1 MKKSI
6 YGKKIG
12 MTQLMDDNSN
22 IIPVTV
28 VQVYECP
35 ILLKKS
41 TENHG
46 YNALVVAF
54 SPISENKLNKPING
68 IYKKLKHKPMKY
80 MREIRCDN
88 IDDFNDIESLTIN
101 QFEVGDVVSCTSKS
115 SGKGFQGTIKRHG
128 FSRGPMSHG
137 SKNHRLP
144 GSIGAGTDPARVF
157 KGTRMG
163 GKMGNSRVTISGLH
177 IVQINLDNDCIFI
190 KGSIPGKNNTRVL
203 IQN

>member
-12 MTQLMDDNSN
+12 MTQVMDDDSN

-28 VQVYECP
+28 IQVYDCP
-35 ILLKKS
+35 IISKKS
-41 TENHG
+41 IENHG
-46 YNALVVAF
+46 YNAIVVGF
-54 SPISENKLNKPING
+54 SPVSENKLNKPISG
-68 IYKKLKHKPMKY
+68 IYKKLNQKPMKY

-88 IDDFNDIESLTIN
+88 IDDFKDIQSLTIS

-163 GKMGNSRVTISGLH
+163 GQMGNTRVTISGLE
-177 IVQINLDNDCIFI
+177 IVQINPDNDCILI
-190 KGSIPGKNNTRVL
+190 KGSIPGKNNARVL
-203 IQN
+203 IHN

>member
-6 YGKKIG
+6 YGKKVG

-68 IYKKLKHKPMKY
+68 IYKKLNHKPMKY

-88 IDDFNDIESLTIN
+88 IEDFNDLKSLTIN

-163 GKMGNSRVTISGLH
+163 GKMGNSRVTISGLQ